1 MMVKYMEEGSR
12 VLLAREEREER
23 PEEER
28 PEILLKAFLNPRNPR
43 KSFTK
48 KVFQKKCS
56 NKVSHNKMS
65 QKWFPQARVFSPD

>member
-28 PEILLKAFLNPRNPR
+28 PEILLKG
-43 KSFTK
+43 
-48 KVFQKKCS
+48 FQKSKII
-56 NKVSHNKMS
+56 V
-65 QKWFPQARVFSPD
+65 FPV